1 MESNPPRV
9 TRSAPLRAYAI
20 VLSLL
25 HPLTAT
31 AWFKYKH
38 IASLATGEDC
48 VCWPFFP
55 GCEAVRAHLDAGGVR
70 AATVTYGALGLGAAG
85 AFLVRGARA
94 ARAGTTLFIAATV
107 LGTFL
112 YALDYRL
119 RLNQTYML
127 AWVILVFL
135 LARRPARALEATIA
149 LFYFWAGTLKVNA
162 EWTSGAAL
170 YHSPLFVPPALVP
183 AACVYVLV
191 LELALVWGLFAPW
204 AWVRWMVYAQLVVFH
219 AVSWSIVGYFYP
231 LLMLGLTSIFP
242 LVWIAAPEETLTWRS
257 LRADASGRREVL
269 ALAGVFSLFQLVPC
283 LYPGDTALTGEGRLF
298 ALHMFDARVACEGGA
313 LLTAA
318 DGQKARAELINP
330 QLDVRT
336 RCDPVV
342 LIAEAQR
349 LCTLLAAQAE
359 PARIARVDVLVDAKR
374 SSDPVM
380 QPLVRARDVC
390 NHPVRYSPW
399 RHNDWIGA
407 RAEPAE
413 EGAPTRADK
422 IPATTNSARNGE

>member
-9 TRSAPLRAYAI
+9 TRSVPLRAYAV

-31 AWFKYKH
+31 AWFTYKH

-55 GCEAVRAHLDAGGVR
+55 GCEALRSHLAAGGVG
-70 AATVTYGALGLGAAG
+70 AATVTYGALGLGAAV
-85 AFLVRGARA
+85 AFLIRGARS
-94 ARAGTTLFIAATV
+94 ARTGTILFVAATL
-107 LGTFL
+107 LGTCL

-135 LARRPARALEATIA
+135 LARRPLRALQAVIA

-170 YHSPLFVPPALVP
+170 YHSPLLVPAALVP

-191 LELALVWGLFAPW
+191 LELVLVWGLFAPW
-204 AWVRWMVYAQLVVFH
+204 ARVRWVVYAQLILFH
-219 AVSWSIVGYFYP
+219 AVSWPIVGYFYP
-231 LLMLGLTSIFP
+231 LLMFGLTSTFP
-242 LVWIAAPEETLTWRS
+242 LVWISAPEETLTWRGF
-257 LRADASGRREVL
+257 RADASTRREVL
-269 ALAGVFSLFQLVPC
+269 VLAGVFSLFQLVPC
-283 LYPGDTALTGEGRLF
+283 LYPGDTALTGEGRVF

-318 DGQKARAELINP
+318 NGRQSRAELINP

-336 RCDPVV
+336 RCDPIV
-342 LIAEAQR
+342 LIAEAER
-349 LCTLLAAQAE
+349 LCSLLAAQSD

-390 NHPVRYSPW
+390 NHPVRYSPY

-407 RAEPAE
+407 GAGEAPPARTE
-413 EGAPTRADK
+413 RT
-422 IPATTNSARNGE
+422 PATTNSARNGE